1 MLWLLWSVVEVAV
14 NMITHYDLSRK
25 LEKDMR
31 DHKNVVD
38 NMKKERILI
47 SNFETR

>member
-1 MLWLLWSVVEVAV
+1 M
-14 NMITHYDLSRK
+14 MSRK

-47 SNFETR
+47 SNFETRCNFKFWVHERCNKSMS